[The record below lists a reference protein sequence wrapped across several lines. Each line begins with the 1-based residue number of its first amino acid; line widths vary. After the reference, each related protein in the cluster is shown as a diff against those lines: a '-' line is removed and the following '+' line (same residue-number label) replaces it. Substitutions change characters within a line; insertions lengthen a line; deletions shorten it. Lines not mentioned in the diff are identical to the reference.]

1 MSDPFAC
8 FGDSN
13 SSSDNEESGH
23 HNNNTSLQLQDN
35 DELASSNFKEGHR
48 LKEKSNSNKDQPKI
62 ITPITNDP
70 SFELFNAGPHSGKG
84 LRATAAYKCGDEILR
99 EVRIMC
105 NNGHICLTFV
115 YLIYINT
122 ERSH

>member
-1 MSDPFAC
+1 MYETFPYIRPRVCIVALKKIEMSDPFAC

-23 HNNNTSLQLQDN
+23 HPNNTSWQLQDN
-35 DELASSNFKEGHR
+35 DELASSNFQEGHR

-99 EVRIMC
+99 EVR
-105 NNGHICLTFV
+105 
-115 YLIYINT
+115 
-122 ERSH
+122 

>member
-23 HNNNTSLQLQDN
+23 HNNTSLQLQDN
-35 DELASSNFKEGHR
+35 DELASSNFQEGHR

-99 EVRIMC
+99 EVR
-105 NNGHICLTFV
+105 
-115 YLIYINT
+115 
-122 ERSH
+122 